1 MTLTIDRAFTRIEE
15 GQIHYRKAGTG
26 AGGKPP
32 VWMMHPSPTSSLSL
46 MGLMQAIGDG
56 VAMIAPDTPGNG
68 DSAPLKLASP
78 QIADYAEA
86 HIRAIRSLG
95 LEKVDLY
102 GSHTGA
108 HIAIEIA
115 IQAPTLVR
123 RVVLDGIATFDA
135 EEAAEMISTYAP
147 HITPDRFG
155 LQFPWAWHFVRD
167 QAWFWPWFK
176 QNPENNRGLA
186 PPAPHALHAA
196 VVEVLKSIETYHL
209 AYRAA
214 FAHNPKPRLP
224 LVAHETLVVG
234 DEADPLAVNTEEVT
248 SLLPKAKSRFV
259 MGKDWPTINANK
271 GVAIREFLLA

>member
-1 MTLTIDRAFTRIEE
+1 MILTIDRAFTRIEE
-15 GQIHYRKAGTG
+15 GQIHYRAAGKAAHGR
-26 AGGKPP
+26 PP

-46 MGLMQAIGDG
+46 MGLMQAVGDG
-56 VAMIAPDTPGNG
+56 IAMLAPDTPGNG
-68 DSAPLKLASP
+68 DSVALNLPAP

-115 IQAPTLVR
+115 IAAPDLVR
-123 RVVLDGIATFDA
+123 RVVLDGIATFAPD
-135 EEAAEMISTYAP
+135 EAAEMISTYAP
-147 HITPDRFG
+147 HTVPDRFG
-155 LQFPWAWHFVRD
+155 AQFNWAWHFVRD

-186 PPAPHALHAA
+186 PPEPRALHAA

-248 SLLPKAKSRFV
+248 SLLKNGRSRFV
-259 MGKDWPTINANK
+259 RGKDWPTINANK
-271 GVAIREFLLA
+271 GVAIREFLLG

>member
-1 MTLTIDRAFTRIEE
+1 MTLLIDRAFTRIAE
-15 GQIHYRKAGTG
+15 GLIHYRKAGTATG
-26 AGGKPP
+26 SAPP
-32 VWMMHPSPTSSLSL
+32 VWMMHPSPTSSVSL
-46 MGLMQAIGDG
+46 VGLMQAVGES
-56 VAMIAPDTPGNG
+56 VAMFAPDTPGNG
-68 DSAPLKLASP
+68 DSAPLAHAAP

-95 LEKVDLY
+95 LSKVDLY

-115 IQAPTLVR
+115 IQAPDLVR

-135 EEAAEMISTYAP
+135 DEAAEMISTYAP
-147 HITPDRFG
+147 PIVPDRFG
-155 LQFPWAWHFVRD
+155 LQFPWAWAFVRD

-176 QNPENNRGLA
+176 QNAENNRGLA
-186 PPAPHALHAA
+186 PPEPRALHAA

-224 LVAHETLVVG
+224 LFDHETLMIG
-234 DEADPLAVNTEEVT
+234 DEADPLAVNTAEVT
-248 SLLPKAKSRFV
+248 ALLRNGRSHFV
-259 MGKDWPTINANK
+259 RGKDWPTINANK
-271 GVAIREFLLA
+271 GVAIRQFLLS